1 MKSRPF
7 KMFAVMAVAALL
19 ITSVAEAQQERDHQ
33 DQGARR
39 GRRGFGGFGGFRGRR
54 GRGGNFLFLLRVK
67 EVREEIKLTE
77 TQDELVKFVEEEVSG
92 DQPRPRFNFRDATD
106 EEREKYFSEQQARA
120 KKKAKAAKEMLATV
134 LSKDQVKR
142 LTEISI
148 QQQGIGALNDSDVV
162 KLLKITPEQKEKI
175 EKTQQANREE
185 RRAKRR
191 ELFQDGGFGSGN
203 FQEMREKR
211 AALRTEADKKVLAE
225 LTPEQQK
232 QFEAM
237 KGEKF
242 EMPRRSFGGRRGF
255 GRGRRQGRPGRGE
268 GDRPSRPRRP
278 ESDG

>member
-7 KMFAVMAVAALL
+7 NIFAAMVVAALL
-19 ITSVAEAQQERDHQ
+19 ITSVAEAQQER

-54 GRGGNFLFLLRVK
+54 GRGGNLLFLLRVK

-77 TQDELVKFVEEEVSG
+77 TQDELVKFVEEEVRG
-92 DQPRPRFNFRDATD
+92 HQPQPRFNFREATD
-106 EEREKYFSEQQARA
+106 EEREKYFSERLARA
-120 KKKAKAAKEMLATV
+120 KKEAKAAKEMLATF

-148 QQQGIGALNDSDVV
+148 QQQGIGALNDSDVA

-185 RRAKRR
+185 MRAKRR

-211 AALRTEADKKVLAE
+211 TALRTEADKKVLAE

-242 EMPRRSFGGRRGF
+242 EMPRRRFGGRGDF
-255 GRGRRQGRPGRGE
+255 GGGRRRGHPGRGE
-268 GDRPSRPRRP
+268 GDRPRRPRRP